1 MQSFPAQ
8 VGGAPAARRMNA
20 RERVDR
26 TLADIAARDRE
37 LAAFVAVCDAAQA
50 GRECERALA
59 DGGALQGLPV
69 GVKDIFDTAA
79 LPTSYGSPLFA
90 GHRPRSDA
98 AIVQAIR
105 RAGGVVVGK
114 TSTTEFAFLHP
125 AATHNPRA
133 PGHTPG
139 GSSAGSA
146 AAVAAGLVPLAVGT
160 QTGGSV
166 IRPASYCGV
175 VGFKPGY
182 GVLPTPGLKPFSW
195 SLDTVGLFTADID
208 TMALC
213 AQAIA
218 GRPWAQGL
226 KDGAA
231 PVFGVAWSYPWEG
244 LSASGR
250 LALERSVA
258 ALRGAGASVRDVTLP
273 AWLADVFKAH
283 DAVQGWEAARAL
295 ADEYAFGRDRLSPTL
310 RDYLAQARGI
320 TDAGYAAAQDTAAA
334 GRAAL
339 GELFDGIDVLLTPSA
354 PDEPPPGY
362 ASTGSSSW
370 NRAWTL
376 LHVPCL
382 SVPGATGATG
392 LPMGVQAITPVG
404 EDALCLRAGW
414 HLQQALAQAGAAPAS
429 RAAAAARPA

>member
-1 MQSFPAQ
+1 
-8 VGGAPAARRMNA
+8 MNA
-20 RERVDR
+20 QQRVER
-26 TLADIAARDRE
+26 TLADIATRDGD
-37 LAAFVAVCDAAQA
+37 LGAFVAVCDAAQA
-50 GRECERALA
+50 RRECERALA

-125 AATHNPRA
+125 TETRNPRA

-146 AAVAAGLVPLAVGT
+146 AAVAAGLLPLAVGT

-175 VGFKPGY
+175 VGFKPGF
-182 GVLPTPGLKPFSW
+182 GALPTPGLKPFSW
-195 SLDTVGLFTADID
+195 SLDTVGLFTAGVES
-208 TMALC
+208 MAMGS
-213 AQAIA
+213 QAIG
-218 GRPWAQGL
+218 GRPWARGL
-226 KDGAA
+226 KEGAA
-231 PVFGVAWSYPWEG
+231 PVFGVAWSYPWEA

-250 LALERSVA
+250 HALERAIA
-258 ALRGAGASVRDVTLP
+258 ALRAAGATVREVALP
-273 AWLADVFKAH
+273 AWLGGVFQAH
-283 DAVQGWEAARAL
+283 DAVQGWEATRAL
-295 ADEYAFGRDRLSPTL
+295 ADEYAFGRDRLSPVL
-310 RDYLAQARGI
+310 RNYLTQARGI
-320 TDAGYAAAQDTAAA
+320 TDAGYAAALDAAAA

-354 PDEPPPGY
+354 PDEPPRGY
-362 ASTGSSSW
+362 SSTGSSSW

-382 SVPGATGATG
+382 NVPGATGVNG
-392 LPMGVQAITPVG
+392 LPMGVQVIAPLHA
-404 EDALCLRAGW
+404 EALCLRAGW
-414 HLQQALAQAGAAPAS
+414 VLEQALAG
-429 RAAAAARPA
+429 